1 MRIGSA
7 FDAHR
12 LVKGRPLVIGGVTIP
27 YRKGLQGHSDAD
39 VLLHALCDA
48 LLGAL
53 ALNDIG
59 VHFPDSDER
68 YKDIASTELLRMVGE
83 MSRKEGYVIANL
95 DATVIAQEPR
105 LVGYI
110 DQMRTCISGVLDC
123 DKSRVSVKATTT
135 EGMGFCGREEGIA
148 AMAVA
153 LLEKK

>member
-68 YKDIASTELLRMVGE
+68 YKGIASTELLRMVGE
-83 MSRKEGYVIANL
+83 MSRKEGYVIGNL

-105 LVGYI
+105 LIGYI
-110 DQMRTCISGVLDC
+110 DRMRTCISGVLDC